1 MKIRELVIPEAEAC
15 VLDCKSVFKYN
26 FVAADAVC
34 FRSLYQD
41 TRCSILCV
49 PFTCLL
55 LRNVEEGQVQ
65 LTFSL
70 IVLLAI
76 KQCRTFRKDMY
87 RLLTVQSESSRT
99 LKSLL
104 ALLFTITKQLLK
116 HSFPRKMSCLP
127 LREQQKAKENRF
139 VKMSNR
145 SKICLK
151 LGQNKKANDEQ
162 NTQRICST
170 TVKEY
175 QSLCFKLL
183 FSQTYRTIYDNEI
196 NLVRNDCLH
205 WNFSTSFGQKL
216 CTRRKQSFII
226 LAVFHFTTLPRYS
239 IQRKPE

>member
-15 VLDCKSVFKYN
+15 VLDCKSVFKC

-34 FRSLYQD
+34 FRSLHQD

-55 LRNVEEGQVQ
+55 LRNVEEAQFQ

-70 IVLLAI
+70 IVLLTI
-76 KQCRTFRKDMY
+76 KQCRTFRKYMY
-87 RLLTVQSESSRT
+87 HLFILQSESSRT
-99 LKSLL
+99 LNFFL
-104 ALLFTITKQLLK
+104 AFLFTITKQLLK

-127 LREQQKAKENRF
+127 LREQQKAKENIF
-139 VKMSNR
+139 VKNVKSQQN
-145 SKICLK
+145 LFEVK
-151 LGQNKKANDEQ
+151 LDRIKKANGEQ

-183 FSQTYRTIYDNEI
+183 FSTTYRTIYDNEI
-196 NLVRNDCLH
+196 N
-205 WNFSTSFGQKL
+205 
-216 CTRRKQSFII
+216 
-226 LAVFHFTTLPRYS
+226 
-239 IQRKPE
+239 

>member
-15 VLDCKSVFKYN
+15 VLDCKSVFKFN

-55 LRNVEEGQVQ
+55 LRNVEEAQFQ
-65 LTFSL
+65 LPFSL
-70 IVLLAI
+70 IVLSAI
-76 KQCRTFRKDMY
+76 KQCRTFRKVMY
-87 RLLTVQSESSRT
+87 RLFTLQSESSRT
-99 LKSLL
+99 LKFLL
-104 ALLFTITKQLLK
+104 ALLFTITKELLK

-145 SKICLK
+145 NKICLK
-151 LGQNKKANDEQ
+151 LGQSKKANADEQ

-183 FSQTYRTIYDNEI
+183 FSETYHTIYDIDIHQHICPDTIGQLSSQEMYEKVI
-196 NLVRNDCLH
+196 V
-205 WNFSTSFGQKL
+205 FGRL
-216 CTRRKQSFII
+216 YIVTHDTILII
-226 LAVFHFTTLPRYS
+226 
-239 IQRKPE
+239 